1 MPSFRYS
8 SIDSSHPT
16 THADG
21 QAKANASFI
30 LLQPGKTLYL
40 NALLEQRK
48 FRDHD
53 NKDGAVRGL
62 KLLQE
67 AGLGNL
73 IEIKPQRGANMVTS
87 LFL

>member
-1 MPSFRYS
+1 MTYS
-8 SIDSSHPT
+8 Y
-16 THADG
+16 G

-30 LLQPGKTLYL
+30 LLQPEKTLYL
-40 NALLEQRK
+40 HALLEQSK
-48 FRDHD
+48 SCDYS
-53 NKDGAVRGL
+53 NKDGVVGGL
-62 KLLQE
+62 KFIQE

>member
-1 MPSFRYS
+1 MLSFHFF

-16 THADG
+16 TYSNG

-30 LLQPGKTLYL
+30 LLQPGKTMYL
-40 NALLEQRK
+40 NALLEKRK
-48 FRDHD
+48 FCDRG
-53 NKDGAVRGL
+53 NKDGVVRGL

-67 AGLGNL
+67 PGLGNL